1 MQVFTD
7 LVLVEGQE
15 REDQIVF
22 APLVLATLAVEKG
35 EFLFD
40 APEELSSAG

>member
-7 LVLVEGQE
+7 LLLVEGQE

-22 APLVLATLAVEKG
+22 ASLVFAPLAVEKG

-40 APEELSSAG
+40 APEELSPAG